1 MNNKER
7 TIQISIYI
15 ALAALL
21 LLCLAK
27 MPYGFY
33 QIVRFLAF
41 AGFGYSAYLQYKNN
55 NNDRMIVFI
64 ILALLFQP
72 FFPIVLGRIIWNI
85 VDVIAACYLIY
96 LLSQILSKNNK

>member
-1 MNNKER
+1 MSKKDNNIR
-7 TIQISIYI
+7 SII
-15 ALAALL
+15 LTALTVLL

-41 AGFGYSAYLQYKNN
+41 AGFGYLAYLEYKGKSI
-55 NNDRMIVFI
+55 DRMVLFV

-72 FFPIVLGRIIWNI
+72 FLPLSLGRVIWNI
-85 VDVIAACYLIY
+85 VDVVVALYLIY
-96 LLSQILSKNNK
+96 LLAKTHLKSK

>member
-1 MNNKER
+1 MSKKDNNIR
-7 TIQISIYI
+7 SII
-15 ALAALL
+15 LTTLAVLL

-41 AGFGYSAYLQYKNN
+41 AGFGYLAYLEYKGKSI
-55 NNDRMIVFI
+55 DRMVLFV

-72 FFPIVLGRIIWNI
+72 FLPLSLGRVIWNI
-85 VDVIAACYLIY
+85 VDVVVALYLIY
-96 LLSQILSKNNK
+96 LLAKTHLKSK

>member
-1 MNNKER
+1 MSKKDNNIR
-7 TIQISIYI
+7 SII
-15 ALAALL
+15 LTTLAVLL

-41 AGFGYSAYLQYKNN
+41 AGFGYLSYLEYKGKSI
-55 NNDRMIVFI
+55 DRMVLFV

-72 FFPIVLGRIIWNI
+72 FLPLSLGRVIWNI
-85 VDVIAACYLIY
+85 VDVVVALYLIY
-96 LLSQILSKNNK
+96 LLAKTHLKSK